1 ALGSRDVDIVRPS
14 LEYIT
19 GGTSKRAPVSFVTRI
34 VPVPRSTASDRV
46 TETCFGADGRIGALG
61 EGVELTYWAWAEASP
76 LASIAPT
83 KIAKSANGSPRRL
96 MAPSV
101 DLGTSV
107 GPSSHRLPPSEC
119 PGPRG
124 RRPRRAATEGL
135 QSRRSQRRVGTA
147 DRSRADQRPGTR
159 SPRPDSRRP
168 REPSH
173 RPAWF
178 RASPEDARCTCPPGS
193 GSP

>member
-1 ALGSRDVDIVRPS
+1 
-14 LEYIT
+14 
-19 GGTSKRAPVSFVTRI
+19 
-34 VPVPRSTASDRV
+34 STASDRV

-124 RRPRRAATEGL
+124 RRPRRAATGSKAFETLFGPVV
-135 QSRRSQRRVGTA
+135 RTA
-147 DRSRADQRPGTR
+147 VRFPATPTTQTVVPFEKRCWIPRSRPFTY
-159 SPRPDSRRP
+159 
-168 REPSH
+168 
-173 RPAWF
+173 PAT
-178 RASPEDARCTCPPGS
+178 AGS
-193 GSP
+193 TFHP